1 MYTLSTR
8 RLKTIDN
15 KFVSKWRRE
24 PVDELSIAGIKS
36 PVMSAKK
43 ESTEVNAAVER
54 LLELADRMRSEDF
67 GFIEKDVQNID
78 GTIEAIQALEGERFR
93 VHEKLETETIHASI
107 LRHKLQFLPGEIKKE
122 IKAAVESARQSNA
135 DVLQKLQEQLD
146 GISHNT
152 VYLEKRQQELDKQN
166 AVLHPQREL
175 VKEQHEQIISQ
186 LNQRMAE
193 KASLQI
199 TLNETRDKVRQ
210 TNQDIVDLEDGILQL
225 KEDLIVERKEART
238 EKKKLKRAVTDT
250 TEKTKDQRVLNIVK
264 KKELDVVHEQ
274 LLESEGKL
282 ESIRRDLRKYE
293 TSKAKLEGQERAL
306 NAQHQKQLKQ
316 NGELRNKGNAIIKE
330 DMQSQQDFEDNEKQ
344 LRKKVEKMK
353 YESEREEEKSMR
365 LQGLKMELHLDLE
378 QKMKVRQVDAEN
390 VSDLNDELQAEKRA
404 LAMKAEEMG
413 RMQAENVE
421 MHDQIENLD
430 ESHRAVMAQLNKQ
443 IEDYREQ
450 LGKERK
456 ESPPPEPVPVVEP
469 PAPSPSPP
477 PPPPPKPKK
486 PKKNKLSSYY
496 LQTGNEPNYGPPA
509 APPLINVPPRPP
521 LSSSSDEDDTD
532 EDGIQVQDEKNSVS
546 KKVEDFKVDNQ
557 KYLSDMNKK
566 IQEGKVR
573 HVDLSNEGANLQR
586 ELKLDEQEIS
596 NLSSDLSEVQ
606 GHYET
611 MYTSMQGRI
620 ELMEM
625 QIVQYER
632 AIVEKK
638 KKIEEET
645 PIFHDLEKLFEER
658 TNAYDEL
665 KRGIAKMRQKK
676 SALDEQIRKTLDA
689 KDNLVGPKEKLK
701 ESLRTKRAE
710 SIEQLKKHGEERQ
723 KMEREI
729 YQAGC
734 KLKRIIEEN
743 KKIEDGCNKY
753 RADMDELQKQM
764 DEDEH
769 VKEMLQNTLAEAKGC
784 LTDSWKSD
792 RNMEERYTERD
803 QIIVD
808 DLGKLM
814 HKTEKRSEKIS
825 EISDNLE
832 GELMMLAGFLENLAT
847 RRPRGKKKQKDKRHS
862 RKQDKV
868 CSFNPSRK
876 ARN

>member
-1 MYTLSTR
+1 
-8 RLKTIDN
+8 
-15 KFVSKWRRE
+15 
-24 PVDELSIAGIKS
+24 
-36 PVMSAKK
+36 
-43 ESTEVNAAVER
+43 
-54 LLELADRMRSEDF
+54 MRSEDF
-67 GFIEKDVQNID
+67 GFNEKDVQNID
-78 GTIEAIQALEGERFR
+78 GVIEAVHALEGERTR
-93 VHEKLETETIHASI
+93 VHDKLETETIHASI

-135 DVLQKLQEQLD
+135 DVLRKLQQQLD
-146 GISHNT
+146 EINQNT
-152 VYLEKRQQELDKQN
+152 VYLETRQQELDKEN

-175 VKEQHEQIISQ
+175 VKEKHEQIISQ

-250 TEKTKDQRVLNIVK
+250 AEKTKDQKVLNIVK
-264 KKELDVVHEQ
+264 KKELDVIHEQ

-282 ESIRRDLRKYE
+282 EAIRMDLRKYE

-306 NAQHQKQLKQ
+306 NAQLQKQLKL

-330 DMQSQQDFEDNEKQ
+330 DMQSQQDFEGNEKL
-344 LRKKVEKMK
+344 LRNKLEKMK
-353 YESEREEEKSMR
+353 YEIEREDHKSME
-365 LQGLKMELHLDLE
+365 LQGQKMDLHLDLE
-378 QKMKVRQVDAEN
+378 QKMKIRQVDAERVN
-390 VSDLNDELQAEKRA
+390 ELNDELQTEKRA
-404 LAMKAEEMG
+404 LALKAEEMG

-421 MHDQIENLD
+421 MHDQIENLE
-430 ESHRAVMAQLNKQ
+430 ESHKAVMAQLNKQ

-456 ESPPPEPVPVVEP
+456 ER
-469 PAPSPSPP
+469 
-477 PPPPPKPKK
+477 
-486 PKKNKLSSYY
+486 
-496 LQTGNEPNYGPPA
+496 
-509 APPLINVPPRPP
+509 IM
-521 LSSSSDEDDTD
+521 
-532 EDGIQVQDEKNSVS
+532 VQEQKNSVS

-573 HVDLSNEGANLQR
+573 HVDLSNEGASLQR
-586 ELKLDEQEIS
+586 DLKLDETEIS

-606 GHYET
+606 GRYET

-620 ELMEM
+620 EMMEW
-625 QIVQYER
+625 QIVEYER
-632 AIVEKK
+632 GIVEKK
-638 KKIEEET
+638 KKIEEQT

-676 SALDEQIRKTLDA
+676 SALDEQIRKTLDT
-689 KDNLVGPKEKLK
+689 KDNLVGPREKMK
-701 ESLRTKRAE
+701 ESLKTKRIE
-710 SIEQLKKHGEERQ
+710 SIEQLKKQGEERQ

-734 KLKRIIEEN
+734 KLKTIIEEN

-753 RADMDELQKQM
+753 QADMDELQKQM
-764 DEDEH
+764 NDDER
-769 VKEMLQNTLAEAKGC
+769 VKERLQNTLDEVKVG
-784 LTDSWKSD
+784 LTESWQSD
-792 RNMEERYTERD
+792 RDMEERYTERD
-803 QIIVD
+803 QLIVD

-832 GELMMLAGFLENLAT
+832 GELAVLAGFLENLAT
-847 RRPRGKKKQKDKRHS
+847 RRPRDTPVSRTRSSRSIHLARQGTEISTQINTPIPPILSSPKKHDAQSPRKPIHDGRVSRQGGKSGRTS
-862 RKQDKV
+862 RQI
-868 CSFNPSRK
+868 S
-876 ARN
+876 ARSVVIEG

>member
-1 MYTLSTR
+1 
-8 RLKTIDN
+8 
-15 KFVSKWRRE
+15 
-24 PVDELSIAGIKS
+24 
-36 PVMSAKK
+36 MSGKR

-54 LLELADRMRSEDF
+54 LLELADRMRGEDF
-67 GFIEKDVQNID
+67 GFNEKDIQNID
-78 GTIEAIQALEGERFR
+78 KVIEAVQALEGERTR
-93 VHEKLETETIHASI
+93 VHDKLETETIHASI

-135 DVLQKLQEQLD
+135 DVLRKLQEQLD
-146 GISHNT
+146 EINRNT
-152 VYLEKRQQELDKQN
+152 VYLETRQQELDKEN

-250 TEKTKDQRVLNIVK
+250 AEKTKDQKVLNIVK

-274 LLESEGKL
+274 LMDSEGKL
-282 ESIRRDLRKYE
+282 EAIRKDLRKYE

-306 NAQHQKQLKQ
+306 NAQLQKQLKL

-330 DMQSQQDFEDNEKQ
+330 DMQSQQDFEENEKL
-344 LRKKVEKMK
+344 LRNKVEKMK
-353 YESEREEEKSMR
+353 YEIEREDHKSME
-365 LQGLKMELHLDLE
+365 LQGQKMDLHLDLE
-378 QKMKVRQVDAEN
+378 QKMKVRQADAERVN
-390 VSDLNDELQAEKRA
+390 DLNDELQAEKRA

-430 ESHRAVMAQLNKQ
+430 ESHKAVMAQLNKQ

-456 ESPPPEPVPVVEP
+456 ESPIPEPPPVVQP
-469 PAPSPSPP
+469 PTPSPSPP

-486 PKKNKLSSYY
+486 PKKNKLANYY
-496 LQTGNEPNYGPPA
+496 LQTGNDPKFGPPA
-509 APPLINVPPRPP
+509 APPLINVPSRPQP
-521 LSSSSDEDDTD
+521 PSSSDDDYTDD
-532 EDGIQVQDEKNSVS
+532 EDGIMVQEQKNSVS

-586 ELKLDEQEIS
+586 ELKLDETEIS
-596 NLSSDLSEVQ
+596 NLSSDLGDVQ
-606 GHYET
+606 SRYET
-611 MYTSMQGRI
+611 MYSSMQGRL
-620 ELMEM
+620 EMMEW
-625 QIVQYER
+625 QIVEYER

-638 KKIEEET
+638 KKIEEQT
-645 PIFHDLEKLFEER
+645 PIFHDLEKVFEDR

-689 KDNLVGPKEKLK
+689 KDNLVRPREKLK
-701 ESLRTKRAE
+701 ESLKTKRAE

-734 KLKRIIEEN
+734 KLKTIIEEN
-743 KKIEDGCNKY
+743 KKIEDGCKKY
-753 RADMDELQKQM
+753 QDDMDELQKQM
-764 DEDEH
+764 DEDER
-769 VKEMLQNTLAEAKGC
+769 VKERLQDTLGEGKVG
-784 LTDSWKSD
+784 LIESWQSD
-792 RNMEERYTERD
+792 RDMEERYTERD
-803 QIIVD
+803 QLIVD

-814 HKTEKRSEKIS
+814 HKTEKRSEKIT

-832 GELMMLAGFLENLAT
+832 GELAMLAGFLENLAT
-847 RRPRGKKKQKDKRHS
+847 RRPRGKKKPTEKRHP
-862 RKQDKV
+862 RKQNKV
-868 CSFNPSRK
+868 FSFNPSSK

>member
-1 MYTLSTR
+1 
-8 RLKTIDN
+8 
-15 KFVSKWRRE
+15 
-24 PVDELSIAGIKS
+24 
-36 PVMSAKK
+36 MSAKK

-456 ESPPPEPVPVVEP
+456 E
-469 PAPSPSPP
+469 
-477 PPPPPKPKK
+477 
-486 PKKNKLSSYY
+486 
-496 LQTGNEPNYGPPA
+496 
-509 APPLINVPPRPP
+509 R
-521 LSSSSDEDDTD
+521 
-532 EDGIQVQDEKNSVS
+532 IQVQDEKNSVS

-847 RRPRGKKKQKDKRHS
+847 RRPRDTPVSRTRSARSIHLARQETDLSTQKHTPIPPISSSPRKRDTPS
-862 RKQDKV
+862 PRKQDT
-868 CSFNPSRK
+868 PSPRK
-876 ARN
+876 QDGRVSRQDAKKGGASRQPSARSVVIMEA

>member
-456 ESPPPEPVPVVEP
+456 E
-469 PAPSPSPP
+469 
-477 PPPPPKPKK
+477 
-486 PKKNKLSSYY
+486 
-496 LQTGNEPNYGPPA
+496 
-509 APPLINVPPRPP
+509 R
-521 LSSSSDEDDTD
+521 
-532 EDGIQVQDEKNSVS
+532 IQVQDEKNSVS

-847 RRPRGKKKQKDKRHS
+847 RRPRDTPVSRTRSARSIHLARQETDLSTQKHTPIPPISSSPRKRDTPS
-862 RKQDKV
+862 PRKQDT
-868 CSFNPSRK
+868 PSPRK
-876 ARN
+876 QDGRVSRQDAKKGGASRQPSARSVVIMEA

>member
-1 MYTLSTR
+1 
-8 RLKTIDN
+8 
-15 KFVSKWRRE
+15 
-24 PVDELSIAGIKS
+24 
-36 PVMSAKK
+36 MSGKR

-54 LLELADRMRSEDF
+54 LLELADRMRGEDF
-67 GFIEKDVQNID
+67 GFNEKDIQNID
-78 GTIEAIQALEGERFR
+78 KVIEAVQALEGERTR
-93 VHEKLETETIHASI
+93 VHDKLETETIHASI

-135 DVLQKLQEQLD
+135 DVLRKLQEQLD
-146 GISHNT
+146 EINRNT
-152 VYLEKRQQELDKQN
+152 VYLETRQQELDKEN

-250 TEKTKDQRVLNIVK
+250 AEKTKDQKVLNIVK

-274 LLESEGKL
+274 LMDSEGKL
-282 ESIRRDLRKYE
+282 EAIRKDLRKYE

-306 NAQHQKQLKQ
+306 NAQLQKQLKL

-330 DMQSQQDFEDNEKQ
+330 DMQSQQDFEENEKL
-344 LRKKVEKMK
+344 LRNKVEKMK
-353 YESEREEEKSMR
+353 YEIEREDHKSME
-365 LQGLKMELHLDLE
+365 LQGQKMDLHLDLE
-378 QKMKVRQVDAEN
+378 QKMKVRQADAERVN
-390 VSDLNDELQAEKRA
+390 DLNDELQAEKRA

-430 ESHRAVMAQLNKQ
+430 ESHKAVMAQLNKQ

-456 ESPPPEPVPVVEP
+456 ER
-469 PAPSPSPP
+469 
-477 PPPPPKPKK
+477 
-486 PKKNKLSSYY
+486 
-496 LQTGNEPNYGPPA
+496 
-509 APPLINVPPRPP
+509 IM
-521 LSSSSDEDDTD
+521 
-532 EDGIQVQDEKNSVS
+532 VQEQKNSVS

-586 ELKLDEQEIS
+586 ELKLDETEIS
-596 NLSSDLSEVQ
+596 NLSSDLGDVQ
-606 GHYET
+606 SRYET
-611 MYTSMQGRI
+611 MYSSMQGRL
-620 ELMEM
+620 EMMEW
-625 QIVQYER
+625 QIVEYER

-638 KKIEEET
+638 KKIEEQT
-645 PIFHDLEKLFEER
+645 PIFHDLEKVFEDR

-689 KDNLVGPKEKLK
+689 KDNLVRPREKLK
-701 ESLRTKRAE
+701 ESLKTKRAE

-734 KLKRIIEEN
+734 KLKTIIEEN
-743 KKIEDGCNKY
+743 KKIEDGCKKY
-753 RADMDELQKQM
+753 QDDMDELQKQM
-764 DEDEH
+764 DEDER
-769 VKEMLQNTLAEAKGC
+769 VKERLQDTLGEGKVG
-784 LTDSWKSD
+784 LIESWQSD
-792 RNMEERYTERD
+792 RDMEERYTERD
-803 QIIVD
+803 QLIVD

-814 HKTEKRSEKIS
+814 HKTEKRSEKIT

-832 GELMMLAGFLENLAT
+832 GELAMLAGFLENLAT
-847 RRPRGKKKQKDKRHS
+847 RRPRDTPVSRTRSSRSIHLARQGTEISTQLNTPIPPIPMSAKKKRDLQSPRKYIQDGRVSQQDVKSGRVS
-862 RKQDKV
+862 RQV
-868 CSFNPSRK
+868 S
-876 ARN
+876 ARSVVVIDG